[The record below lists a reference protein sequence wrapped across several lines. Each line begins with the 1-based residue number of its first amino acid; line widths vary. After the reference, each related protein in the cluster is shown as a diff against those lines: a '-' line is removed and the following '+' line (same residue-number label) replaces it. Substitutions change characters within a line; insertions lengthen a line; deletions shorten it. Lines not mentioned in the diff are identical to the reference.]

1 MVKYAHL
8 IPLFPF
14 LAFAI
19 NILFGRKLK
28 KASAII
34 SIAASS
40 ASFFLAALT
49 FLGNLK
55 GGGSY
60 VVAKWLALKT
70 VAIDFGVIVDP
81 LSCMMLLVVTIVGTL
96 IQIYSIGYMGEDKRF
111 SRFFAYL
118 SLFMSSMLGLL
129 LADNFVILYIF
140 WEGVGLCSYLLISF
154 WFERPAAAKAGMK
167 AFITTRIGDTGLLI
181 GILLLFFTTK
191 TLYFKDLAGLA
202 GDNTVF
208 TIAALLIFCG
218 AIGKSA
224 QFPLHVWLPDAM
236 EGPTPVSAL
245 IHAATMVAAGVY
257 LVARAYGI
265 FVINQIPLMAVA
277 YIGAITA
284 LMAAS
289 IALVNND
296 IKRILAYS
304 TISQLGLM
312 MVGLGAGAYSAGA
325 FHLMTHA
332 FFKALLFLC
341 AGSVIHS
348 IHVEDEP
355 SLHTQDI
362 RKMGGLFNK
371 MKITGATFI
380 IAGLAIAGV
389 PPFAGFWS
397 KDEILSELLKSG
409 HYGLFVVALL
419 TSLMTAFYMFRLIF
433 LVLFGKTRS
442 KLRVHESPN
451 VMTIPLSILAA
462 FSIFIGFIGSPFMNH
477 AFQNFIY
484 FGDVHTMEIIEPN
497 YFAMGISTA
506 VGLFGIGLAYLFYI
520 LNNKILPQAIRARF
534 SLLYNVLSN
543 KYYVDEIYEFLFIKP
558 CLRLAALS
566 FKFDL
571 GAIDGTVNW
580 AARVAMAISRV
591 KSWIDIHVVDFFVN
605 LVAVLTGFASLAVRR
620 IHTGSVQNYLLI
632 AFFGLVL
639 IIVIKLIGG

>member
-19 NILFGRKLK
+19 NIIFGRKLK
-28 KASAII
+28 KSSAIV
-34 SIAASS
+34 SVAASS
-40 ASFFLAALT
+40 ISLFIAALT
-49 FLGNLK
+49 FAGNLK
-55 GGGSY
+55 GEGSY
-60 VVAKWLALKT
+60 VIAKWLSLNGIAL
-70 VAIDFGVIVDP
+70 DFGVVVDP

-96 IQIYSIGYMGEDKRF
+96 IQIYSIGYMHDDRRF
-111 SRFFAYL
+111 SRFFAYM
-118 SLFMSSMLGLL
+118 SLFMGSMLGLV

-181 GILLLFFTTK
+181 GILLLFFSTK
-191 TLYFKDLAGLA
+191 TLYFKDLAGLS
-202 GDNTVF
+202 GDSAVF

-218 AIGKSA
+218 AVGKSA

-257 LVARAYGI
+257 LVARTYGI
-265 FVINQIPLMAVA
+265 FLMNQIPLIAVA

-284 LMAAS
+284 FFTAS

-312 MVGLGAGAYSAGA
+312 MVGLGAGGYTAGT

-348 IHVEDEP
+348 IHI
-355 SLHTQDI
+355 QDI

-371 MKITGATFI
+371 MKITGTTFI
-380 IAGLAIAGV
+380 VAALAIAGV
-389 PPFAGFWS
+389 PPLAGFWS
-397 KDEILSELLKSG
+397 KDEILSELLKTG
-409 HYGLFVVALL
+409 HPALFSIALV

-433 LVLFGKTRS
+433 LVLFGKPRS
-442 KLRVHESPN
+442 ELHAHESPG
-451 VMTIPLSILAA
+451 VMTVPLGILAV
-462 FSIFIGFIGSPFMNH
+462 FSIFIGFIGSPLANH
-477 AFQNFIY
+477 AFQNFLY
-484 FGDVHTMEIIEPN
+484 FGDVHTMEVAEPN
-497 YFAMGISTA
+497 YFVMGISTA
-506 VGLFGIGLAYLFYI
+506 VGLFGIGLAYLFYV
-520 LNNKILPQAIRARF
+520 LNNKILPQAIRAKF
-534 SLLYNVLSN
+534 SLLYSVLSN

-558 CLRLAALS
+558 CLRLADLS

-571 GAIDGTVNW
+571 DIIDGAVNGV
-580 AARVAMAISRV
+580 ARVAIIISNI
-591 KSWIDIHVVDFFVN
+591 KSWIDVHIVDFLVN
-605 LVAVLTGFASLAVRR
+605 LVAILTGFASLAVRR
-620 IHTGSVQNYLLI
+620 IHTGRVQNYILI

>member
-1 MVKYAHL
+1 MVRYAHL

-19 NILFGRKLK
+19 NILFGRRLK
-28 KASAII
+28 RSSAIV
-34 SIAASS
+34 SVAASTIS
-40 ASFFLAALT
+40 LFIAALT

-55 GGGSY
+55 GEGSY
-60 VVAKWLALKT
+60 VIAKWLSFNGIPLN
-70 VAIDFGVIVDP
+70 FGVTVDP

-96 IQIYSIGYMGEDKRF
+96 IQVYSIGYMGEDKRF
-111 SRFFAYL
+111 SRFFAYM
-118 SLFMSSMLGLL
+118 SLFMCSMLGLV

-202 GDNTVF
+202 GDNTIF

-218 AIGKSA
+218 AVGKSA

-265 FVINQIPLMAVA
+265 FVMSQIPLIAVA

-348 IHVEDEP
+348 IHI
-355 SLHTQDI
+355 QDI
-362 RKMGGLFNK
+362 QKMGGLFNK
-371 MKITGATFI
+371 MKITGTTFI
-380 IAGLAIAGV
+380 IAALAIAGV
-389 PPFAGFWS
+389 PPLAGFWS
-397 KDEILSELLKSG
+397 KDEILSELLKGG
-409 HYGLFVVALL
+409 HPALFAIALL

-433 LVLFGKTRS
+433 LVLFGKPRS
-442 KLRVHESPN
+442 ELHAHESPN
-451 VMTIPLSILAA
+451 VMTIPLSILAV

-484 FGDVHTMEIIEPN
+484 FGDVHTMEAIEPD
-497 YFAMGISTA
+497 YFAMGLSTA
-506 VGLFGIGLAYLFYI
+506 VGLLGIGLAYLFYI
-520 LNNKILPQAIRARF
+520 LNNKILSQAIRAKF
-534 SLLYNVLSN
+534 SLLYDALSN
-543 KYYVDEIYEFLFIKP
+543 KYYSDEIYEFLFIKP
-558 CLRLAALS
+558 CLRLADLS

-571 GAIDGTVNW
+571 GVIDGAVNG
-580 AARVAMAISRV
+580 AARVTMAISRV
-591 KSWIDIHVVDFFVN
+591 KSWVDIHVVDFSVN
-605 LVAVLTGFASLAVRR
+605 LVAILTGFTSLTVRR
-620 IHTGSVQNYLLI
+620 IHTGRVQNYLLI

>member
-28 KASAII
+28 RSSAII
-34 SIAASS
+34 SVAASS
-40 ASFFLAALT
+40 ISLFLAALT

-55 GGGSY
+55 GEGSY
-60 VVAKWLALKT
+60 VIAKWLSFNGIPLN
-70 VAIDFGVIVDP
+70 FGVTVDP

-96 IQIYSIGYMGEDKRF
+96 IQVYSIGYMGEDKRF
-111 SRFFAYL
+111 SRFFAYM
-118 SLFMSSMLGLL
+118 SLFMGSMLGLV

-140 WEGVGLCSYLLISF
+140 WEGVGLCSYFLISF

-191 TLYFKDLAGLA
+191 TLYFKDLSGLS
-202 GDNTVF
+202 GDNTIF

-265 FVINQIPLMAVA
+265 FVMNQIPLIAVA

-312 MVGLGAGAYSAGA
+312 MVGLGAGAYSAGT

-348 IHVEDEP
+348 IHI
-355 SLHTQDI
+355 QDI
-362 RKMGGLFNK
+362 QKMGGLFNK
-371 MKITGATFI
+371 MKVTGTTFI

-389 PPFAGFWS
+389 PPLAGFWS

-409 HYGLFVVALL
+409 HPALFAIALA

-433 LVLFGKTRS
+433 LVLFGKPRS
-442 KLRVHESPN
+442 ELHAHESPN
-451 VMTIPLSILAA
+451 VMTIPLSILAV

-484 FGDVHTMEIIEPN
+484 FGDVHTMEVIEPN
-497 YFAMGISTA
+497 YFAMGLSTA

-520 LNNKILPQAIRARF
+520 LNNKILSQTIRAKF
-534 SLLYNVLSN
+534 SLLYDVLSN
-543 KYYVDEIYEFLFIKP
+543 KYYSDEIYEFLFIKP
-558 CLRLAALS
+558 CLRLADLS

-571 GAIDGTVNW
+571 GVIDGAVNG
-580 AARVAMAISRV
+580 AARVTMAISRV

-605 LVAVLTGFASLAVRR
+605 LVAVLTGFTSLAVRR
-620 IHTGSVQNYLLI
+620 IHTGRVQNYLLI